1 MNTGCR
7 NDVHPVFIYI
17 LGYQISLETP
27 LNYTKYS
34 FCIIICKQGLD
45 PPLQTTRSPT
55 LNYYIYSY
63 NNSLYNCCL

>member
-34 FCIIICKQGLD
+34 FCIIARKQGH
-45 PPLQTTRSPT
+45 
-55 LNYYIYSY
+55 
-63 NNSLYNCCL
+63 

>member
-27 LNYTKYS
+27 LNDTKYV
-34 FCIIICKQGLD
+34 F
-45 PPLQTTRSPT
+45 
-55 LNYYIYSY
+55 SY
-63 NNSLYNCCL
+63 VHYKRDKKGSEVL

>member
-34 FCIIICKQGLD
+34 FCIIACKQ
-45 PPLQTTRSPT
+45 PLIR
-55 LNYYIYSY
+55 L
-63 NNSLYNCCL
+63 SLIALFRALAHQLLIIII